1 MLLAEVAVG
10 SSVKALCEKGDA
22 LLLEETGKV
31 SLIKKKPVIYIKKS
45 DTIRIIDI

>member
-10 SSVKALCEKGDA
+10 SSVKTLCEKGDA

-31 SLIKKKPVIYIKKS
+31 SLTELNIFF
-45 DTIRIIDI
+45 TN